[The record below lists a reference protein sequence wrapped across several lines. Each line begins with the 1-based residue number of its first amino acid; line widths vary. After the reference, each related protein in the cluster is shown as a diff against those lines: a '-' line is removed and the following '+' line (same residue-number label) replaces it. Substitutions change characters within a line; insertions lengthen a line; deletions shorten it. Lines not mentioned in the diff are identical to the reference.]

1 MCHTLTSS
9 RLSTMKQHKRTQH
22 VDVPRSAVIAVLL
35 LPCCT
40 SALLV
45 GSNPALTQSPGAT
58 PPTSDLMQRVGKT
71 LGDHHRAL
79 GGISQELLEVQSIV
93 DHTERS
99 MLGKIL
105 DVQSARNLYAQHMQV
120 QEANAKA
127 RSELASLNAQVAGL
141 SSQVHDAQK
150 YLMETSQR
158 EHTSENLMNDE
169 ATKDRAELQSLEQE
183 LAKGKDSLA
192 THEQLA
198 SSHNQL
204 VAESQQIAKLGADV
218 VAELQRVRNALKAEG
233 SRQAKLKKSALDM
246 HDYDVDCH
254 KQAETL
260 AKQDASVKQLEPK
273 VHQAAVV
280 TEKHAEAS
288 IAAAEQRLLAEGA
301 LVRTEVRRAE
311 TASANAYSTL
321 QFEQR
326 KMKVLQDNII
336 RQMREMTQK
345 VAEEEQRDQSVEAS
359 VAANEA
365 ADNQDKAA
373 KTAMERRIRKVES
386 QLSPVRLSGLQ
397 AENEAIAVELRHAME
412 LLDESKTAEARAQV
426 AAQQAAAEAE
436 AQTAAAESA
445 GEALRLAHEEGQK
458 EIKEAIDKA
467 AASKTKAEATV
478 QSAEDAL
485 KAHCRVRWEKRA
497 QKRDK
502 ELADCNSKKEQL
514 AVANAQRETL
524 QQVMKSQQTT

>member
-1 MCHTLTSS
+1 
-9 RLSTMKQHKRTQH
+9 
-22 VDVPRSAVIAVLL
+22 
-35 LPCCT
+35 
-40 SALLV
+40 
-45 GSNPALTQSPGAT
+45 
-58 PPTSDLMQRVGKT
+58 
-71 LGDHHRAL
+71 
-79 GGISQELLEVQSIV
+79 
-93 DHTERS
+93 
-99 MLGKIL
+99 
-105 DVQSARNLYAQHMQV
+105 
-120 QEANAKA
+120 
-127 RSELASLNAQVAGL
+127 
-141 SSQVHDAQK
+141 
-150 YLMETSQR
+150 
-158 EHTSENLMNDE
+158 MNDE